1 MSAESSENVE
11 PAGTTIT
18 VDRTQS
24 GVAHVAISR
33 PKALNALN
41 RQVLDDFQAALRGL
55 EDDRDVRVLVITGA
69 GRAFVAGADI
79 AEIAALSGGAEAEAF
94 SRAGQRVFDRLRSSR
109 LVSIMAINGYAL
121 GGGLEL
127 ALAGDLR
134 LMAASAK
141 VGLPEIGL
149 GIIPGFGGTQ
159 RLARLV
165 GEGRALE
172 MVLTGRQITAA
183 DALGMGLA
191 NQVVPDEALTATA
204 GTLAAELAAKAPLAL
219 AAAKRAVRGGLDR
232 EWAAALAWEAE
243 CFGGVA
249 ATADAREGTDA
260 FMHKRPPHFTGQ

>member
-1 MSAESSENVE
+1 MSAETSEKTVAVE
-11 PAGTTIT
+11 WPTGG
-18 VDRTQS
+18 S
-24 GVAHVAISR
+24 GVARVAISR
-33 PKALNALN
+33 PQALNALN
-41 RQVLDDFQAALRGL
+41 RQVLDELAAALSAL
-55 EDDRDVRVLVITGA
+55 EEDVRVRVIVVTGA

-79 AEIAALSGGAEAEAF
+79 GEIAALSSGASAEAF
-94 SRAGQRVFDRLRSSR
+94 SRAGQSVFSRLASSR

-134 LMAASAK
+134 LMAESAN

-159 RLARLV
+159 RLGRLV

-172 MVLTGRQITAA
+172 LVLTGRQVAA
-183 DALGMGLA
+183 AEALRLGLA
-191 NQVVPDEALTATA
+191 NQVVPDAELSATA
-204 GTLAAELAAKAPLAL
+204 DAWAAELAAKAPQAL
-219 AAAKRAVRGGLDR
+219 VAAKRAVRGGWDR
-232 EWAAALAWEAE
+232 ELADGLAWEAQ

-260 FMHKRPPHFTGQ
+260 FLHKRPPHFTGH